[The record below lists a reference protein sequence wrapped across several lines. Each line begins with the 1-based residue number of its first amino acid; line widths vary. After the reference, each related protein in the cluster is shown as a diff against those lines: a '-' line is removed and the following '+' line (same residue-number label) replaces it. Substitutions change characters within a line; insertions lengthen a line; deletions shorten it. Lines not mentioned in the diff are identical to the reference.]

1 MSFLKKMVIKLATL
15 VLYWLYKDGKLGK
28 LNCWQMPFHP
38 YHHKMQKSWREL
50 SWEIFTILSSTKTLE
65 AILCRILHAFLN
77 VFLNDNP
84 IPKTLGIILGLLNSI
99 ADFDKLM
106 GKNQQNEI
114 YWKTFLRKMYFFIM
128 IWRCSMQVPLLKY
141 FVCNIYFHVKLWR
154 IWTI

>member
-1 MSFLKKMVIKLATL
+1 MTNAIPSISSQNAKELE
-15 VLYWLYKDGKLGK
+15 
-28 LNCWQMPFHP
+28 
-38 YHHKMQKSWREL
+38 REL

-114 YWKTFLRKMYFFIM
+114 YWKTFFKKKNVFFHHDLVLQYASTFVKIF
-128 IWRCSMQVPLLKY
+128 CMQHLLSCQTLKNMNY
-141 FVCNIYFHVKLWR
+141 LAAR
-154 IWTI
+154 STG